1 MTQCRVLFHYAH
13 ALLITVVLILV
24 NFPML
29 AATYYVSSSAG
40 DDANNGTST
49 ASPWKTLNKVSTT
62 NFATSD
68 SILFRRGDTL
78 YGEFSKPLWLTGY
91 NGTSSDHFY
100 IGAYGTGN
108 KPIIIMDC
116 SNLVWTKRAGYDS
129 IYAAPAIG
137 FCYSSHGY
145 EYVNGEWSQL
155 TQYSDNIS
163 DLDDPDS
170 LKKYLDNLT
179 PSSYGPAHRDSPI
192 DTVYCKTHD
201 GLPPKVKI
209 LRQNFFKAEY
219 LTMENLD
226 FRNGFYALNT
236 YPANNS
242 IFRNLYM
249 RNFIGIAFFLA
260 GRSSENLVEY
270 CRADSGAYTAFYSWY
285 SHRNLYRYDT
295 VYIVQDTIMG
305 IYSNIEQAGFG
316 AERDT
321 ATVWEYCAVHG
332 ADDSGWDTF
341 FNLDDTIRFCKVDNS
356 QRGYMLQGV
365 GWVTHDN
372 TYTTMGVSGEI
383 GFKVDISYTWN
394 DNIYLT
400 AGGRTHVYDNTMSVK
415 GSGLWASKCA
425 EGSSILFENNTVY
438 GTASNTN
445 FSRLETIN
453 TTSIN
458 NTFCGSGRWLTGTW
472 PDQTSYS
479 TISELLI
486 ASGYEEGSVWHSDCS
501 SSPTGT
507 FTVTP
512 DSFPE
517 GGGIVALQ
525 WTSVDAVSASISP
538 LIGSVATSGTDSVTI
553 DSTTVFALTLEGSGG
568 SSMYTARV
576 TVGTQ
581 SPGVDPDALPGFL
594 RIESCPNPFST
605 VTTVKIYLPENSNVS
620 LKVFDVLGREIE
632 TLAEGTLSR
641 GIHRLQWDAEE
652 MASGV
657 YYCRF
662 TAGSH
667 TETHSMVLIR

>member
-1 MTQCRVLFHYAH
+1 MPECRISSHNPYT
-13 ALLITVVLILV
+13 LLIAIVLILIS
-24 NFPML
+24 FQMY
-29 AATYYVSSSAG
+29 ATTYYVSSSTG
-40 DDANNGTST
+40 DDTNNGITT
-49 ASPWKTLNKVSTT
+49 ATPWKTLNKVATT
-62 NFATSD
+62 TFATSD
-68 SILFRRGDTL
+68 RILFRRGDTL

-91 NGTSSDHFY
+91 NGTPSNHFY

-145 EYVNGEWSQL
+145 EYVNGEWSQM

-163 DLDDPDS
+163 NLDNPDS
-170 LKKYLDNLT
+170 LAQYLNNLT

-192 DTVYCKTHD
+192 DTVYCRTHD

-209 LRQNFFKAEY
+209 LRQNFFKASY

-226 FRNGFYALNT
+226 FRNGFHALNP
-236 YPANNS
+236 YPCNNG

-249 RNFIGIAFFLA
+249 RNFIGIMFFLA

-295 VYIVQDTIMG
+295 VYVIRDTIMG

-321 ATVWEYCAVHG
+321 ATVWEYCAVYG

-341 FNLDDTIRFCKVDNS
+341 FNLNDTIRYCKVENS
-356 QRGYMLQGV
+356 PRGFMLQGV
-365 GWVTHDN
+365 GWVAHNN
-372 TYTTMGVSGEI
+372 TYTTMDVSGEI

-394 DNIYLT
+394 GNIYLT
-400 AGGRTHVYDNTMSVK
+400 TSGRTHVYNNMMTVN

-425 EGSSILFENNTVY
+425 EGSSILFENNTVH
-438 GTASNTN
+438 GTTSNTN

-458 NTFCGSGRWLTGTW
+458 NTFCGYGRWLTGTW
-472 PDQTSYS
+472 PNQTSYS
-479 TISELLI
+479 TLATLL
-486 ASGYEEGSVWHSDCS
+486 AATGYEEGSVWHSDCS
-501 SSPTGT
+501 DSPTGT

-512 DSFPE
+512 DSLPE
-517 GGGIVALQ
+517 GGCIVTLE
-525 WTSVDAVSASISP
+525 WTSVDATSASINP
-538 LIGSVATSGTDSVTI
+538 LIGSVAISGTQSIAV
-553 DSTTVFALTLEGSGG
+553 DSTIVFALTLEGSGET
-568 SSMYTARV
+568 SLYTARV
-576 TVGTQ
+576 IVGSQ
-581 SPGVDPDALPGFL
+581 SQVIEPDTLPKFFF
-594 RIESCPNPFST
+594 IKSYPNPFNT
-605 VTTVKIYLPENSNVS
+605 GTTIEFFLPGDSRVS
-620 LKVFDVLGREIE
+620 LKVYDALGREIQ
-632 TLAEGTLSR
+632 TLAEGTYSH
-641 GIHRLQWDAEE
+641 GVHQCQWNAEG

-657 YYCRF
+657 YYYKF
-662 TAGSH
+662 TAGSY
-667 TETHSMVLIR
+667 TETRSMILLR